1 MVSIYSLGTVSGANF
16 NPAVSFALFLTKN
29 IPGATFAAYWCTQVI
44 AGILAGVTY
53 TFVYG
58 ASIDLGP
65 QTIPEG
71 IPGYDGKAK
80 FSWMC
85 VAAIE
90 ILYTFMLCFVIVA
103 GGFAGGGVSGGAF
116 NPAVAIGLD
125 VSSA

>member
-1 MVSIYSLGTVSGANF
+1 MD
-16 NPAVSFALFLTKN
+16 FAQM
-29 IPGATFAAYWCTQVI
+29 AAYWCTQII

-65 QTIPEG
+65 QLISEG

-90 ILYTFMLCFVIVA
+90 ILYTFMLCFVVLRVAASKSVASKGYEYFGLAIGFVIVA
-103 GGFAGGGVSGGAF
+103 GGFAGGGVSG
-116 NPAVAIGLD
+116 
-125 VSSA
+125 